1 MAFTDASRRMA
12 SEDDDDILA
21 KTSKNETKIESKTL
35 IQSRGPNTNTPHSVR
50 KDSRYVLRAV
60 RGAVHSS
67 HTRHYHFVARLLDRV
82 CATGAT
88 SVLKKQTR
96 EQNTTV

>member
-50 KDSRYVLRAV
+50 KDSRYVLP
-60 RGAVHSS
+60 
-67 HTRHYHFVARLLDRV
+67 FVALFIRHTHDITTLWRV
-82 CATGAT
+82 CSIECARLELLAC
-88 SVLKKQTR
+88 
-96 EQNTTV
+96 

>member
-35 IQSRGPNTNTPHSVR
+35 IKSRGPNTTPPIPAIR
-50 KDSRYVLRAV
+50 FARIRD
-60 RGAVHSS
+60 
-67 HTRHYHFVARLLDRV
+67 TFVALYIRHTHDITTLWRV
-82 CATGAT
+82 CSIECARLELLAC
-88 SVLKKQTR
+88 
-96 EQNTTV
+96 